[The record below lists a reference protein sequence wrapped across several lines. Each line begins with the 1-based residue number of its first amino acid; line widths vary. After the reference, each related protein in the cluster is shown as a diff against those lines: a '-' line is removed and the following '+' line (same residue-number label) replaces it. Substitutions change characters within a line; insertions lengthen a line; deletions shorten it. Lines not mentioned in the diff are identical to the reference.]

1 MTSMRES
8 PIRRQPPNRPP
19 WLVPVLVAVG
29 VLVVLGL
36 LYAIVSMVRGGGTPA
51 SGEESSASQPCV
63 TRTVT
68 PADTLPKPAKVTV
81 NVYNASNTAG
91 LAGRVADELDS
102 RGFKVGEIDNDPTGR
117 TVTGVGEIRYGPKG
131 TKRAQLVALYVPGAT
146 LVPLD
151 RTGAKVDL
159 AMGAG
164 FEDLAAQDQVD
175 AALAAPTPVVTGPG
189 CTPSGSATP

>member
-8 PIRRQPPNRPP
+8 PIRRQPSNRPP
-19 WLVPVLVAVG
+19 WLVPVLIVVAA
-29 VLVVLGL
+29 LVVVAL

-51 SGEESSASQPCV
+51 ADEGTTPQPCV
-63 TRTVT
+63 TQTVT
-68 PADTLPKPAKVTV
+68 PGDALPKPAKVTV
-81 NVYNASNTAG
+81 NVYNASATAG

-131 TKRAQLVALYVPGAT
+131 AKKAQLLAVYVPGAQ
-146 LVPLD
+146 LVELD
-151 RTGAKVDL
+151 RKGTKVDL

-164 FEDLAAQDQVD
+164 FESLAAQDVVD
-175 AALAAPTPVVTGPG
+175 AALSEPSPVATGPG
-189 CTPSGSATP
+189 CAPASAAG